1 MENINRD
8 FIELVKAEICNT
20 DPQLN
25 KEEITE
31 DRLVQILQISSKHDL
46 THMVAARLGKAG
58 LLGDNNISKAFR
70 RSAVS
75 TMYRYEK
82 MSFVENKVKE
92 LFEEEAIDFVVLKG
106 SSIGKF
112 YPEDWM
118 RTRSDID
125 ILVREENLKK
135 AVHLLVSKLGYKVH
149 KHNYHDVALVSPE
162 NVILEMHFRVV
173 EHEEDMDKVLDKVWD
188 YVVPSGRVN
197 AADAD
202 SEKLHEANCER
213 KYELQLTPEFMM
225 FHMYAHMY
233 YHFINGGCGLRFLVD
248 IWFAKKALKDNI
260 NSQQL
265 EELLRE
271 GKMLTFA
278 SYVDKLAEISF
289 GQGDHDEI
297 TEMME
302 EYILTGGLFGSFESK
317 IKARKTKEE
326 AGKNYIAGRIF
337 MSLNEMQASYP
348 KLEKYPVLYPWYTIK
363 RWMKMFSKEKR
374 MDAFKEIIFNKNL
387 KDNEI
392 SSLKNLFEKLR

>member
-1 MENINRD
+1 MENLNRD

-31 DRLVQILQISSKHDL
+31 DRLIEILQISSKHDL
-46 THMVAARLGKAG
+46 THMVAASLGKSG
-58 LLGDNNISKAFR
+58 NLGDDKISKAFR

-75 TMYRYEK
+75 AMYRYEK
-82 MSFVENKVKE
+82 MSYVEDKVKE

-106 SSIGKF
+106 SSIGEL
-112 YPEDWM
+112 YPESWM

-125 ILVREENLKK
+125 VLVREENLKK
-135 AVHLLVSKLGYKVH
+135 AVHLLVSKLGYKVY

-162 NVILEMHFRVV
+162 NTILELHFRVV
-173 EHEEDMDKVLDKVWD
+173 EHEENMDKVLGKVWD
-188 YVVPSGRVN
+188 YVVEG
-197 AADAD
+197 
-202 SEKLHEANCER
+202 EGH
-213 KYELQLTPEFMM
+213 QLKFSNEFMM

-260 NSQQL
+260 NSQQM
-265 EELLRE
+265 EELLKE
-271 GKMLTFA
+271 GRMLTFA

-289 GQGDHDEI
+289 GQGQHDEI

-337 MSLNEMQASYP
+337 MSLDEMQASYP
-348 KLEKYPVLYPWYTIK
+348 KLEKYPVLYPWYTVK
-363 RWMKMFSKEKR
+363 RWLKI
-374 MDAFKEIIFNKNL
+374 FKGGTVENAVQEIKINKNMQQDGVENL
-387 KDNEI
+387 KKLFAV
-392 SSLKNLFEKLR
+392 LKGEKDV

>member
-25 KEEITE
+25 KEKITE

-46 THMVAARLGKAG
+46 THLVASSLGKAG
-58 LLGDNNISKAFR
+58 LLGDDNISKACR
-70 RSAVS
+70 RSMMSV
-75 TMYRYEK
+75 MYRYER

-125 ILVREENLKK
+125 ILVREDKLKS

-149 KHNYHDVALVSPE
+149 KENYHDVALISPE
-162 NVILEMHFRVV
+162 NVILELHYRVV
-173 EHEEDMDKVLDKVWD
+173 EHEANMDKVLGRVWD
-188 YVVPSGRVN
+188 YVVKS
-197 AADAD
+197 D
-202 SEKLHEANCER
+202 SQHR
-213 KYELQLTPEFMM
+213 KCELQLTPEFMM
-225 FHMYAHMY
+225 FHIYAHMY

-248 IWFAKKALKDNI
+248 IWFAEKALELDRNKLEKFYEEA
-260 NSQQL
+260 QL
-265 EELLRE
+265 T
-271 GKMLTFA
+271 TFVR
-278 SYVDKLAEISF
+278 YVEKLIDVCF

-348 KLEKYPVLYPWYTIK
+348 KLEKYPMLYPWYTVK
-363 RWMKMFSKEKR
+363 RWLKI
-374 MDAFKEIIFNKNL
+374 FKGGTVENAVQEIRINKNMQQDGVEDL
-387 KDNEI
+387 KKLFAV
-392 SSLKNLFEKLR
+392 LKGEKDV